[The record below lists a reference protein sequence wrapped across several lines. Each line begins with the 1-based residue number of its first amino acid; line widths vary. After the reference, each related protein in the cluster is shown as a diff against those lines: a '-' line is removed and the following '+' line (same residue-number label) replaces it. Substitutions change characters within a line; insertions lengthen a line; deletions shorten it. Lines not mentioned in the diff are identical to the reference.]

1 MSIEWLRDLVI
12 IILGP
17 AATILLILAAI
28 FAYFRYRESKL
39 LVNNVNSILDSTR
52 NISESAEGIS
62 PHAQT
67 IAGPVNEIVT
77 IIKAIRHITDLF
89 KKKEDENE

>member
-12 IILGP
+12 IIFGLV
-17 AATILLILAAI
+17 ATILLILAAI

-39 LVNNVNSILDSTR
+39 LINNVNSILDSTK
-52 NISESAEGIS
+52 NISKSAEGIFS
-62 PHAQT
+62 QAQA
-67 IAGPVNEIVT
+67 IAGPLIETVT
-77 IIKAIRHITDLF
+77 IIKAIRHITNLF